1 MKFLAIAL
9 TTLSLLAAGCGDMAY
24 EASNTVNSNAAS
36 YENSGGTKAA
46 YNAATISTTAPESP
60 GRGGGGVEDASV
72 PVVGEAPVD
81 PVPSDRKIIRNA
93 ELRLEA
99 DSPEEVQRRVTAIAE
114 AKGGFVVESQQSG
127 GDGRTSKRDTVS
139 MTLRVPAEKFA
150 ETLDEIRREAGSV
163 VMEHITGKDVTE
175 EFIDIE
181 ARLKAQLALEA
192 QFMEIMKQANSVEQ
206 ALSVQRQLADV
217 RSDIERIEGRKRFLE
232 NQASLSTVKLRIE
245 TPAAIA
251 ASGSGFMYELREAVS
266 DGIGAALAF
275 VLGLIKFVIALAPF
289 ALFIGLPGYLLARY
303 FWRKAR
309 RERLA
314 AEIAEEEIQNG

>member
-1 MKFLAIAL
+1 Y
-9 TTLSLLAAGCGDMAY
+9 SPEAAETG
-24 EASNTVNSNAAS
+24 AAS
-36 YENSGGTKAA
+36 AQFRKE
-46 YNAATISTTAPESP
+46 
-60 GRGGGGVEDASV
+60 GGGGGGAEDAVKLDQAENSNQPAV
-72 PVVGEAPVD
+72 AM
-81 PVPSDRKIIRNA
+81 DRKIIRNA

-99 DSPEEVQRRVTAIAE
+99 DSPEEVQRRAAAIAE
-114 AKGGFVVESQQSG
+114 SKGGFVVESQQSG
-127 GDGRTSKRDTVS
+127 GDGRTGKRDTVS
-139 MTLRVPAEKFA
+139 MTLRVPADKFA

-192 QFMEIMKQANSVEQ
+192 QFMQIMKQANSVEQ

-232 NQASLSTVKLRIE
+232 NQASLSTIKLRIE

-266 DGIGAALAF
+266 DGIGAALGF
-275 VLGLIKFVIALAPF
+275 VLGLI
-289 ALFIGLPGYLLARY
+289 
-303 FWRKAR
+303 
-309 RERLA
+309 
-314 AEIAEEEIQNG
+314 

>member
-24 EASNTVNSNAAS
+24 EASNTNVALRES
-36 YENSGGTKAA
+36 SGGTAA
-46 YNAATISTTAPESP
+46 YNATSVSATAPQSP
-60 GRGGGGVEDASV
+60 GRGGGGVEDAGGPDSQA
-72 PVVGEAPVD
+72 APLD

-127 GDGRTSKRDTVS
+127 GDGRTGKRDTVS

-181 ARLKAQLALEA
+181 AWLKAQLALEA

>member
-9 TTLSLLAAGCGDMAY
+9 TALSLLAAGCGDMAY
-24 EASNTVNSNAAS
+24 EASNHANANAAS
-36 YENSGGTKAA
+36 YDGSGGTKAA

-60 GRGGGGVEDASV
+60 GRGGGGDDSA
-72 PVVGEAPVD
+72 PVVREAPPD

-127 GDGRTSKRDTVS
+127 GDGRTGKRDTVS